1 MKQELERICALNPEN
16 LGPATPQDFL
26 FKYIDISSVEKGRI
40 HWGQVSRYKF
50 SEAPSRARRRVKK
63 DDVLL
68 CTVRPGLQAHAR
80 IPKEDGVPFVASTGF
95 AALRPYNE
103 EDSSFVFHQL
113 FSKDIVAQLRSKEVG
128 SSYPAVNESDVRQL
142 SIFMPE
148 PSQRKAIGKVL
159 DTIDEAIAQTESVIA
174 KLKQVRAGMLHD
186 LLSYG
191 LDEHGQ
197 LRDPLTHPE
206 QFKDSP
212 LGLIPREWDSGPLSQ
227 FVPSAEYGISTSLGD
242 KGYPVL
248 RMNNLSEG
256 EAELSDLKYSAA
268 PVPEGLWLRPGDVLF
283 NRTNSWEHVGR
294 TGIWRGQIERATFAS
309 YLVRLNPNP
318 DRLISELL
326 NLWLNW
332 PVTQIAIRR
341 FATPAVQ
348 QVNINPTNLR
358 QVRAAFPIS
367 INEQTEIVER
377 INRQDMTIRSA
388 RAEHIK
394 LMHLKSGLQ
403 DDLLTGRVRVPE
415 TIMEGAENA

>member
-1 MKQELERICALNPEN
+1 M
-16 LGPATPQDFL
+16 
-26 FKYIDISSVEKGRI
+26 Y
-40 HWGQVSRYKF
+40 
-50 SEAPSRARRRVKK
+50 
-63 DDVLL
+63 
-68 CTVRPGLQAHAR
+68 
-80 IPKEDGVPFVASTGF
+80 
-95 AALRPYNE
+95 
-103 EDSSFVFHQL
+103 QL
-113 FSKDIVAQLRSKEVG
+113 FSKDVVAQLRSKEVG

-256 EAELSDLKYSAA
+256 EAELSDLKYSGA

-294 TGIWRGQIERATFAS
+294 TGIWRGQIERAA
-309 YLVRLNPNP
+309 
-318 DRLISELL
+318 I
-326 NLWLNW
+326 
-332 PVTQIAIRR
+332 PVMPCSPAIA
-341 FATPAVQ
+341 
-348 QVNINPTNLR
+348 
-358 QVRAAFPIS
+358 
-367 INEQTEIVER
+367 
-377 INRQDMTIRSA
+377 
-388 RAEHIK
+388 
-394 LMHLKSGLQ
+394 
-403 DDLLTGRVRVPE
+403 
-415 TIMEGAENA
+415 

>member
-16 LGPATPQDFL
+16 LGAATPQDFL

-103 EDSSFVFHQL
+103 EDSSFIFHQL
-113 FSKDIVAQLRSKEVG
+113 FSNDVVAQLRSKEVG
-128 SSYPAVNESDVRQL
+128 SSYPAVNESDVRRL

-159 DTIDEAIAQTESVIA
+159 DTIDEAIAQTETVIA

-197 LRDPLTHPE
+197 LRDPFAHPE
-206 QFKDSP
+206 EFKDSP
-212 LGLIPREWDSGPLSQ
+212 LGRIPRAWDSGPLSQ
-227 FVPSAEYGISTSLGD
+227 FVLSAEYGISTSLGD

>member
-1 MKQELERICALNPEN
+1 M
-16 LGPATPQDFL
+16 
-26 FKYIDISSVEKGRI
+26 
-40 HWGQVSRYKF
+40 
-50 SEAPSRARRRVKK
+50 
-63 DDVLL
+63 L

-113 FSKDIVAQLRSKEVG
+113 FSKDVVAQLRSKEVG

-197 LRDPLTHPE
+197 LRDPIAHPE

-212 LGLIPREWDSGPLSQ
+212 LGLIPRAWDVGTVKSLAINRDSKRIPVKQADRESRHGLYPYYGASGIIDYIDGFIFEGD
-227 FVPSAEYGISTSLGD
+227 FVLI
-242 KGYPVL
+242 
-248 RMNNLSEG
+248 G
-256 EAELSDLKYSAA
+256 EDGE
-268 PVPEGLWLRPGDVLF
+268 
-283 NRTNSWEHVGR
+283 
-294 TGIWRGQIERATFAS
+294 
-309 YLVRLNPNP
+309 
-318 DRLISELL
+318 
-326 NLWLNW
+326 
-332 PVTQIAIRR
+332 
-341 FATPAVQ
+341 
-348 QVNINPTNLR
+348 NLR
-358 QVRAAFPIS
+358 SRQLPLAFIATGKFWVNNHAHILEPLPETDVRFLATILENQDFIPWLLGSAQPKLTQR
-367 INEQTEIVER
+367 NLEIVPLR
-377 INRQDMTIRSA
+377 IPLPDEQKRISDSLEKCDIEIN
-388 RAEHIK
+388 AEIIELKK
-394 LMHLKSGLQ
+394 LKTLKSGLQ
-403 DDLLTGRVRVPE
+403 DDLLTGRKRVPE

>member
-16 LGPATPQDFL
+16 LGTATPQDFL

-103 EDSSFVFHQL
+103 EDSSFIFHQL
-113 FSKDIVAQLRSKEVG
+113 FSNDVVAQLRSKEVG
-128 SSYPAVNESDVRQL
+128 SSYPAVNESDVRRL

-159 DTIDEAIAQTESVIA
+159 DTIDETIAQTEAVIT

-197 LRDPLTHPE
+197 LRDPVAHPE
-206 QFKDSP
+206 EFKDSP
-212 LGLIPREWDSGPLSQ
+212 LGRIPRAWDSGPLSQ
-227 FVPSAEYGISTSLGD
+227 FVLSAEYGISTSLGD

>member
-16 LGPATPQDFL
+16 LGAATPQEFI

-80 IPKEDGVPFVASTGF
+80 IPKEDGVPFIASTGF

-103 EDSSFVFHQL
+103 EDSSFIFHQL
-113 FSKDIVAQLRSKEVG
+113 FSNDVVAQLRSKEVG
-128 SSYPAVNESDVRQL
+128 SSYPAVNESDVRRL

-159 DTIDEAIAQTESVIA
+159 DTIDETIAQTEAVIT

-197 LRDPLTHPE
+197 LRDPVAHPE

-212 LGLIPREWDSGPLSQ
+212 LGLIPREWDVGTVKSLAINKDSKRIPVKQADRESRHGLYPYYGASGIIDYIDDFIFEGDFVLIGEDGENLRSRQLPLAFIATGKFWVNNHAHILEPLPETDVRFLATILENQDFIPWLLGSAQ
-227 FVPSAEYGISTSLGD
+227 PKLTQRNLEIVPLRVPLLDEQKRISDSLERCDIGI
-242 KGYPVL
+242 
-248 RMNNLSEG
+248 
-256 EAELSDLKYSAA
+256 EAEIIELRKLKT
-268 PVPEGLWLRPGDVLF
+268 LK
-283 NRTNSWEHVGR
+283 
-294 TGIWRGQIERATFAS
+294 TGI
-309 YLVRLNPNP
+309 
-318 DRLISELL
+318 
-326 NLWLNW
+326 
-332 PVTQIAIRR
+332 
-341 FATPAVQ
+341 
-348 QVNINPTNLR
+348 
-358 QVRAAFPIS
+358 
-367 INEQTEIVER
+367 
-377 INRQDMTIRSA
+377 
-388 RAEHIK
+388 
-394 LMHLKSGLQ
+394 Q

>member
-16 LGPATPQDFL
+16 LGAATPQDFL

-197 LRDPLTHPE
+197 LRDPVAHPE
-206 QFKDSP
+206 EFKDSP
-212 LGLIPREWDSGPLSQ
+212 LGRIPRAWDSGPLSQ
-227 FVPSAEYGISTSLGD
+227 FVLSAEYGISTSLGD